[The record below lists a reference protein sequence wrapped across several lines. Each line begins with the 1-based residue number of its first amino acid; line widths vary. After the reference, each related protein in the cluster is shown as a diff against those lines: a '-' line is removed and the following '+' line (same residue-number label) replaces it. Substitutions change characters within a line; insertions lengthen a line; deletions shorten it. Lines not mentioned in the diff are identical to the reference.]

1 MLDIPMT
8 QTIQFERDGA
18 IRRLNR
24 QRSSSKETLLHF
36 PDRSN
41 DRIIIMDG
49 GQTFTLRKR

>member
-1 MLDIPMT
+1 MT
-8 QTIQFERDGA
+8 IRFERDGA

-24 QRSSSKETLLHF
+24 QRSSSKETLLHC

>member
-1 MLDIPMT
+1 M
-8 QTIQFERDGA
+8 TIQFERDGA